1 MPSEPKGEAVFNG
14 LLSQVHSIREALG
27 IEVTGVMAV
36 LSEANFVMGLA
47 SSGTLPQQAAALL
60 KALGRAPSPP
70 PPMNRDSEII
80 AERVSRAR
88 RSKHFIGTDL
98 QVLEKYHSA
107 RASALGFA
115 KAGTSGQGQP
125 PDPTLHVPKPQR
137 YGKGTNSVGVVAGED
152 QLVSLKFLVG
162 PDAQVVV
169 RIASWDSW
177 GSPAPASPS
186 SARTKTALEALHREQ
201 ADMATL
207 LEQVQQERD
216 MMRQEL
222 LRQKARAGWEPDSR
236 GTDWW
241 AQSSPTAPRL
251 PVELAAKLRQPGSG
265 SQSHWRDEAAT
276 RATSLRSSRPRAC
289 DPPARSRSL
298 VAPRKSRSEVPEA
311 FTVPQKWPTSGA
323 QRPHQSGTH
332 SWSSPRLGIS
342 TLRCEGPL
350 YMVSAHRWGPVEVL
364 RKMNAWVDDSTFR
377 CMGSTARVKGL
388 EVPLDRVR
396 AVLPFERHK
405 RFSVCLH
412 DGSVHTFR
420 VVGTRAS
427 DATEKMRA
435 WVGAIGRSSALLQKQ
450 LAEGQGSPNSQGDR
464 RGSPNSQ
471 LLGDGTAVSLGLFP
485 RAGATSP
492 SPITPPG
499 STQLLATAGRTL
511 SPSPADQPVR
521 EITQLPQAAA
531 ARPKPRRSKPP
542 PAGLPPAFCGGS
554 SGALADAD
562 SDSDADCEL
571 DADVYKRRAGPAKAA
586 SGAWRELCTYS
597 VLPTTASALDEDSVL
612 PSTAPARKADGVAG
626 AREAIDGAL
635 RPMLRRLSSL
645 GRKSL
650 EHDPPKLASGRF
662 LPSFG
667 GSSMASSS
675 STIGEA
681 SQMRV

>member
-107 RASALGFA
+107 RASALRDAG
-115 KAGTSGQGQP
+115 AGTSGQGQP

-332 SWSSPRLGIS
+332 SWSSPRLRIS

-377 CMGSTARVKGL
+377 CMGSTARVEGL

-435 WVGAIGRSSALLQKQ
+435 
-450 LAEGQGSPNSQGDR
+450 
-464 RGSPNSQ
+464 
-471 LLGDGTAVSLGLFP
+471 
-485 RAGATSP
+485 
-492 SPITPPG
+492 
-499 STQLLATAGRTL
+499 
-511 SPSPADQPVR
+511 
-521 EITQLPQAAA
+521 
-531 ARPKPRRSKPP
+531 
-542 PAGLPPAFCGGS
+542 
-554 SGALADAD
+554 
-562 SDSDADCEL
+562 
-571 DADVYKRRAGPAKAA
+571 
-586 SGAWRELCTYS
+586 
-597 VLPTTASALDEDSVL
+597 
-612 PSTAPARKADGVAG
+612 
-626 AREAIDGAL
+626 
-635 RPMLRRLSSL
+635 
-645 GRKSL
+645 
-650 EHDPPKLASGRF
+650 
-662 LPSFG
+662 
-667 GSSMASSS
+667 
-675 STIGEA
+675 
-681 SQMRV
+681 

>member
-1 MPSEPKGEAVFNG
+1 M
-14 LLSQVHSIREALG
+14 
-27 IEVTGVMAV
+27 
-36 LSEANFVMGLA
+36 
-47 SSGTLPQQAAALL
+47 
-60 KALGRAPSPP
+60 
-70 PPMNRDSEII
+70 
-80 AERVSRAR
+80 
-88 RSKHFIGTDL
+88 
-98 QVLEKYHSA
+98 
-107 RASALGFA
+107 
-115 KAGTSGQGQP
+115 
-125 PDPTLHVPKPQR
+125 
-137 YGKGTNSVGVVAGED
+137 
-152 QLVSLKFLVG
+152 
-162 PDAQVVV
+162 
-169 RIASWDSW
+169 
-177 GSPAPASPS
+177 
-186 SARTKTALEALHREQ
+186 
-201 ADMATL
+201 
-207 LEQVQQERD
+207 
-216 MMRQEL
+216 
-222 LRQKARAGWEPDSR
+222 
-236 GTDWW
+236 
-241 AQSSPTAPRL
+241 
-251 PVELAAKLRQPGSG
+251 
-265 SQSHWRDEAAT
+265 
-276 RATSLRSSRPRAC
+276 
-289 DPPARSRSL
+289 
-298 VAPRKSRSEVPEA
+298 
-311 FTVPQKWPTSGA
+311 
-323 QRPHQSGTH
+323 
-332 SWSSPRLGIS
+332 
-342 TLRCEGPL
+342 
-350 YMVSAHRWGPVEVL
+350 
-364 RKMNAWVDDSTFR
+364 
-377 CMGSTARVKGL
+377 
-388 EVPLDRVR
+388 
-396 AVLPFERHK
+396 
-405 RFSVCLH
+405 
-412 DGSVHTFR
+412 
-420 VVGTRAS
+420 VGTRAS

>member
-1 MPSEPKGEAVFNG
+1 MNSEPKGEAVFTG

-60 KALGRAPSPP
+60 KALGRAPSPQRP
-70 PPMNRDSEII
+70 TDRDSEII
-80 AERVSRAR
+80 AERVGRAR
-88 RSKHFIGTDL
+88 RSKHFLG
-98 QVLEKYHSA
+98 
-107 RASALGFA
+107 SALGDA
-115 KAGTSGQGQP
+115 EAGTSGQGQP

-137 YGKGTNSVGVVAGED
+137 YGKGTNAVGVVAGED

-162 PDAQVVV
+162 PDAHVVV
-169 RIASWDSW
+169 RIATWDSW

-186 SARTKTALEALHREQ
+186 SARTVTALEALHREQ
-201 ADMATL
+201 ADMASL

-222 LRQKARAGWEPDSR
+222 LRQKALANTSGPSPRRAGWEADPR

-241 AQSSPTAPRL
+241 AQPSPTAPRL
-251 PVELAAKLRQPGSG
+251 PVELAAKLWQPSSG
-265 SQSHWRDEAAT
+265 SQSHWRDKAAT
-276 RATSLRSSRPRAC
+276 RATSLRSN
-289 DPPARSRSL
+289 SRSL
-298 VAPRKSRSEVPEA
+298 LAPRKSRSEVPEA
-311 FTVPQKWPTSGA
+311 FTMPQKWPTRGA
-323 QRPHQSGTH
+323 QRPQGGTQN
-332 SWSSPRLGIS
+332 WSSPTLGIS
-342 TLRCEGPL
+342 TLLCEGPL
-350 YMVSAHRWGPVEVL
+350 YLVSAHRWGPVEVL
-364 RKMNAWVDDSTFR
+364 RKMNAWVDDTTFR
-377 CMGSTARVKGL
+377 CMASTARVKGL
-388 EVPLDRVR
+388 EVPLDLVR

-420 VVGTRAS
+420 VVGTHAS
-427 DATEKMRA
+427 DSTEKMRA

-450 LAEGQGSPNSQGDR
+450 LAEGQGSPTSQGDR

-471 LLGDGTAVSLGLFP
+471 ALGDGTAVSLGLFP

-492 SPITPPG
+492 SPITPP
-499 STQLLATAGRTL
+499 LLATAGRAV
-511 SPSPADQPVR
+511 SPSPPDQPVR

-542 PAGLPPAFCGGS
+542 PAGLPPAFSGGS

-562 SDSDADCEL
+562 SDSDADAE
-571 DADVYKRRAGPAKAA
+571 ADTYKRRAGAAKAA

-597 VLPTTASALDEDSVL
+597 ALPMTSTSLA
-612 PSTAPARKADGVAG
+612 PSTAPAWKAVGGAG
-626 AREAIDGAL
+626 L
-635 RPMLRRLSSL
+635 RPILKRISSM
-645 GRKSL
+645 GRP
-650 EHDPPKLASGRF
+650 DPPKLSSRRF

-667 GSSMASSS
+667 GSSVASSN